1 MPIARPMNKMNHA
14 EIRAKAQEI
23 IDRFCIQELPVNP
36 FDIAHQ
42 LNILLYPMP
51 PDKKGGISG
60 ALIRSGHDFGILYAT
75 NIPNTGYKR
84 FTVAHE
90 IGHFVLD
97 EHVDHLQLSDG
108 SIHYS
113 RPGSSG
119 DKYER
124 EADYFAACLLMPD
137 PLFTQAMTANEDG
150 ISAITALADTCKTSL
165 TATAI
170 RYIEKTASIAAIVV
184 SERDKI
190 LYTFFSN
197 EMDRLEVERS
207 SPNTLL
213 PVTSLTYEINQNG
226 DHLDED
232 SGDTSMQNWFE
243 SPFDTDG
250 WEEVKRL
257 GSYEK
262 TLTVLTFQGDR
273 EEMLAEENM
282 IDSWEPRFRK

>member
-1 MPIARPMNKMNHA
+1 MNKMNYA
-14 EIRAKAQEI
+14 KIRAKAQELI
-23 IDRFCIQELPVNP
+23 KRFGIQELPVDP
-36 FDIAHQ
+36 FDIARQ
-42 LNILLYPMP
+42 LKIVLHPMP

-97 EHVDHLQLSDG
+97 GHMDHLQLSAG
-108 SIHYS
+108 GVHYS
-113 RPGSSG
+113 RPGASS
-119 DKYER
+119 DQYER
-124 EADYFAACLLMPD
+124 EADYFAACLLMPE
-137 PLFTQAMTANEDG
+137 PLFTQAMIANKDG
-150 ISAITALADTCKTSL
+150 MNAITALADTCKTSL

-170 RYIEKTASIAAIVV
+170 RYIEKTDAISAIVV

-190 LYTFFSN
+190 LYTFFSR
-197 EMDRLEVERS
+197 EMEELEVERP
-207 SPNTLL
+207 SPNTPL

-226 DHLDED
+226 EHLEED
-232 SGDTSMQNWFE
+232 SGDTNIQGWFE

-250 WEEVKRL
+250 LEEVKRL

-273 EEMLAEENM
+273 EEMLAEESM
-282 IDSWEPRFRK
+282 RDSWEPRFRK